1 MILLTG
7 GSGFI
12 GSNLLSELNKAGI
25 NDAIIV
31 DNINSI
37 EKSANLNGLNYSF
50 NINKY
55 SSLPYFY
62 YLFQYL

>member
-12 GSNLLSELNKAGI
+12 GSNLLLELNKAGI

-50 NINKY
+50 NINK
-55 SSLPYFY
+55 
-62 YLFQYL
+62 